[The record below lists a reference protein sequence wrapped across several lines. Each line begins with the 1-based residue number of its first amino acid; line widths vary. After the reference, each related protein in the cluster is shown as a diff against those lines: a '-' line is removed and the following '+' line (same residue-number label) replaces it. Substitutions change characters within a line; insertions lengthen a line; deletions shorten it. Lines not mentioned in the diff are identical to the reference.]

1 MRSSPELRVV
11 SGGARRRWGDEL
23 VSDDTAYAAA
33 YPGPAGPGCVHTV
46 YIPVPQFVDG
56 VAAQWGLSAQQ
67 AMESYPEQWRDVL
80 ADLAGADTAELD
92 ALTLAKLR
100 TEPIEDL

>member
-1 MRSSPELRVV
+1 MSSFPEVLVLN
-11 SGGARRRWGDEL
+11 GEALRRWDDEL
-23 VSDDTAYAAA
+23 VPDDTAYAAA

-56 VAAQWGLSAQQ
+56 VAAQWGLSARQ
-67 AMESYPEQWRDVL
+67 AMESYPQQWRDVL
-80 ADLAGADTAELD
+80 VELAGADTAELD

-100 TEPIEDL
+100 TEPIE